1 MLTLPN
7 RLDANMMGLYDDAYE
22 DVVGKRQVEVG
33 VDEDKVAVSCW
44 AYVCGYAP
52 LEYKAATTS

>member
-7 RLDANMMGLYDDAYE
+7 RLDANMINSYDDVYE

-33 VDEDKVAVSCW
+33 VDEDQVAVSC
-44 AYVCGYAP
+44 
-52 LEYKAATTS
+52 